1 MQVRHTVT
9 APAIRSHSTDG
20 WLALV
25 AFLAPAMVW
34 VEVRVIGRLFVSEL
48 ILLGLLPFL
57 YLARGRMLAAP
68 LPRTFLALGA
78 LWLASQMLTDVVR
91 ETEFE
96 DYFRGW
102 AKIGFFLANFCVLY
116 MLLYGSRQR
125 IVLFGFGIAVGGY
138 LTYWL
143 NPSEF
148 ADSYPWKFGVGI
160 ATTMLAVLV
169 TQWRAYPANF
179 ILRALP
185 LLSVGV
191 VHLTL
196 GYRSMVGVLMLSLAY
211 MAAQWMVGRRRV
223 VPAPSPLRG
232 LLFLVV
238 CAVVGAGT
246 IQFYGI
252 MAESG
257 YLDERSTFTYERQKV
272 GEFGVLLG
280 GRPEILASS
289 RAVMDSP
296 ILGHGSWAHGADYAA
311 YLLDARLLGYD
322 TPLSIGLKEDII
334 PSHSHL
340 VGAWVEA
347 GILGAVFWAWVAFLC
362 LRVLS
367 CAYLIRDRMVT
378 MIAFIGF
385 ILLWDIVSSP
395 FGGDRRLLTA
405 WYVVLMMFAFDM
417 LRGRFGDR
425 QAVAPARPRRQRVAA
440 APPGMSTR

>member
-1 MQVRHTVT
+1 MQLRHTVT
-9 APAIRSHSTDG
+9 APAIRSRLADG

-25 AFLAPAMVW
+25 AFLAPAMSWLEASVF
-34 VEVRVIGRLFVSEL
+34 GRFFASEL

-57 YLARGRMLAAP
+57 CLACGRMLAAP
-68 LPRTFLALGA
+68 LPRTLLALGV
-78 LWLASQMLTDVVR
+78 LWLASQMLTDAVR
-91 ETEFE
+91 ETEFR
-96 DYFRGW
+96 DYARGW

-125 IVLFGFGIAVGGY
+125 IVLFGVGAVVGGY
-138 LTYWL
+138 LAFWL

-148 ADSYPWKFGVGI
+148 ADSYPWKFGVGT

-169 TQWRAYPANF
+169 TQWRAYPENL

-185 LLSVGV
+185 LLTVGV
-191 VHLTL
+191 VHLTS
-196 GYRSMVGVLMLSLAY
+196 GFRTMVGILMFSLVY
-211 MAAQWMVGRRRV
+211 MATQWMVGRRRV

-238 CAVVGAGT
+238 CAVIGVGT
-246 IQFYGI
+246 IQFYEI
-252 MAESG
+252 AAESG
-257 YLDERSTFTYERQKV
+257 YLDERSTLTYKRQSA

-280 GRPEILASS
+280 GRPAILASG

-296 ILGHGSWAHGADYAA
+296 ILGHGSWVRNPDYAA
-311 YLLDARLLGYD
+311 YLLDARLLGYN
-322 TPLSIGLKEDII
+322 TPLSIGLEEELI
-334 PSHSHL
+334 PTHSHL
-340 VGAWVEA
+340 MGAWVEA

-367 CAYLIRDRMVT
+367 RAYLIRDRMVT
-378 MIAFIGF
+378 LIAFIGF
-385 ILLWDIVSSP
+385 ALLWDIVSSP
-395 FGGDRRLLTA
+395 FGGDRRLFTA

-417 LRGRFGDR
+417 LRGRFGGKV
-425 QAVAPARPRRQRVAA
+425 VAPARPRRRRAAA

>member
-1 MQVRHTVT
+1 MQVRHIVT
-9 APAIRSHSTDG
+9 APAVRPRPADG

-25 AFLAPAMVW
+25 AFLAPAMLW
-34 VEVRVIGRLFVSEL
+34 MEVQVLGRLFVSEL
-48 ILLGLLPFL
+48 VLLGLLPFL

-68 LPRTFLALGA
+68 LPRTLLALGV
-78 LWLASQMLTDVVR
+78 LWLASQMLTDTVR
-91 ETEFE
+91 ETEFR
-96 DYFRGW
+96 DYARGW
-102 AKIGFFLANFCVLY
+102 ARISFFLANFCVLY

-125 IVLFGFGIAVGGY
+125 IVLFGLGIAVGGY
-138 LTYWL
+138 LTFWL
-143 NPSEF
+143 NSSEY
-148 ADSYPWKFGVGI
+148 ADSLPWKFGVGY

-169 TQWRAYPANF
+169 TQWRAYPANL

-196 GYRSMVGVLMLSLAY
+196 GFRSMMGVLILSLVY

-238 CAVVGAGT
+238 CAVIGVGT
-246 IQFYGI
+246 IQFYEI
-252 MAESG
+252 AAESG
-257 YLDERSTFTYERQKV
+257 YLDERSTLTYERQNV
-272 GEFGVLLG
+272 GEFGILLG
-280 GRPEILASS
+280 GRSEILASS

-296 ILGHGSWAHGADYAA
+296 ILGHGSWASNPDYAA
-311 YLLDARLLGYD
+311 YLLDARVLGYD
-322 TPLSIGLKEDII
+322 TPLSIGLEKELI

-340 VGAWVEA
+340 MGAWVEA

-362 LRVLS
+362 LRVIAR
-367 CAYLIRDRMVT
+367 AYLIRDRMVIL
-378 MIAFIGF
+378 IAFIAF
-385 ILLWDIVSSP
+385 SLLWDIAFSP
-395 FGGDRRLLTA
+395 FGGSQRLLGA

-417 LRGRFGDR
+417 LRGRFAGR

-440 APPGMSTR
+440 APLGTSPR